1 MRWKKGSWKLW
12 VLCISLQTKNWP
24 GSSSIVGN
32 GPLSLFNWALCQT
45 CFQQQGQIFEWIEQ
59 AGVQE
64 DQRRRWVYYGPA
76 HQSVFPV
83 VDTLQTL
90 WANTGLPLPFSIF
103 LWNSYYRRL
112 CLKAFFFTFLSLL
125 LFVTSFFFYSLFCT
139 SPIYFYFLPLYSS
152 RSTLHKVYT
161 IKPSNDEKL

>member
-1 MRWKKGSWKLW
+1 MAFFIFLSSLYVGFWLYPIYPNPASCFCFFALEPSTNFFLFPVSILCNRTAVFMRWKKGSWKLW

-76 HQSVFPV
+76 INQCFLLL
-83 VDTLQTL
+83 TL
-90 WANTGLPLPFSIF
+90 S
-103 LWNSYYRRL
+103 RL
-112 CLKAFFFTFLSLL
+112 CGLTLGFLYHFLSFFEIHITDV
-125 LFVTSFFFYSLFCT
+125 FV
-139 SPIYFYFLPLYSS
+139 
-152 RSTLHKVYT
+152 
-161 IKPSNDEKL
+161 